1 MSEPDP
7 PGYARLEPE
16 LMTSRLR
23 LTQLTH
29 SRWNKDGEIIYLT
42 YRLRGG

>member
-1 MSEPDP
+1 VLAMSEPDP

-23 LTQLTH
+23 LTQLM
-29 SRWNKDGEIIYLT
+29 E
-42 YRLRGG
+42 